1 MTKPVEEGHPSDDL
15 GGFRRSLG
23 EFATGVTVITTCVD
37 GVCYGMTSNSF
48 ASVSLDPPLVLWS
61 VKYDS
66 QSFPAFRDCTHFT
79 VNVLAD
85 DQVALSQNF
94 ARSGPDK
101 FDGLAFREGRGKAPV
116 LADVAAHFE
125 CSLAET
131 HAGGDHLILIGQ
143 VERYS
148 RHDRQ
153 PLLFAKGQYAVAAD
167 HPETRV
173 ATLAAPATPDPAKV
187 PTLAQLLARTYG
199 TVAHRLERSR
209 KSAGLGLTLMQARL
223 LKTVQTYPESTLQ
236 DLLPEIFLDFNASQ
250 SILESLECM
259 GLISRDKAGR
269 VRLTEAGENRINA
282 VVEHTR
288 TNEQD
293 LFKGVAS
300 EDLAAMQRVLEQV
313 VGNRG

>member
-1 MTKPVEEGHPSDDL
+1 MTKPVEEGHPSDEL
-15 GGFRRSLG
+15 SGFRRSLG

-37 GVCYGMTSNSF
+37 GVYYGMTSNSF
-48 ASVSLDPPLVLWS
+48 ASLSLDPPLVLWS
-61 VKYDS
+61 VRYES
-66 QSFPAFRDCTHFT
+66 QSYPAFRDCTHFT

-85 DQVALSQNF
+85 SQVALSQNF

-101 FDGLAFREGRGKAPV
+101 FEGLTVREGQGKAPV
-116 LADVAAHFE
+116 LADVAACFE

-143 VERYS
+143 VERYA
-148 RHDRQ
+148 RYDRR
-153 PLLFAKGQYAVAAD
+153 PLLFARGRYAVAVD

-173 ATLAAPATPDPAKV
+173 AALGAPAKPDSARV
-187 PTLAQLLARTYG
+187 PTLAQLLARAYG
-199 TVAHRLERSR
+199 SIAHRLEQSR
-209 KSAGLGLTLMQARL
+209 KSDGLGLTLMQARL

-250 SILESLECM
+250 NILESLEGM
-259 GLISRDKAGR
+259 GLISTDDAGR
-269 VRLTEAGENRINA
+269 VRLTEAGEDRINA

-293 LFKGVAS
+293 LFKGVAK
-300 EDLAAMQRVLEQV
+300 EDLVAMQRVLERV

>member
-15 GGFRRSLG
+15 SGFRRSLG

-48 ASVSLDPPLVLWS
+48 ASVSLEPPLVLWS
-61 VKYDS
+61 VKYES
-66 QSFPAFRDCTHFT
+66 QSFPAFRDCSHFA

-85 DQVALSQNF
+85 DQVDLSQNF

-101 FDGLAFREGRGKAPV
+101 FDGLAYRDGAGKCPV
-116 LADVAAHFE
+116 LAGIAASFE
-125 CSLAET
+125 CSLSEI
-131 HAGGDHLILIGQ
+131 HPGGDHLILVGQ
-143 VERYS
+143 VERYA
-148 RHDRQ
+148 RYDRQ
-153 PLLFAKGQYAVAAD
+153 PLLFAKGRYAIAAD

-173 ATLAAPATPDPAKV
+173 ATDAAPAATEVPEA
-187 PTLAQLLARTYG
+187 PTLAQLLGRAYG
-199 TVAHRLERSR
+199 TVAHRLEQSR
-209 KSAGLGLTLMQARL
+209 KTAGLGLTLMQARL
-223 LKTVQTYPESTLQ
+223 LKTVQTYPDSTLQ

-250 SILESLECM
+250 NILESLEA
-259 GLISRDKAGR
+259 LDLLAIDEAGR
-269 VRLTEAGENRINA
+269 VRLTEAGEDRINA

-293 LFKGVAS
+293 LFKGVPK
-300 EDLAAMQRVLEQV
+300 EDLAAMQRVLERV